1 LNAIWWKV
9 NVNPYL
15 PPGIFDPNSP
25 RGLAQ
30 YTELT
35 FNYNLAIDP
44 SSKTVTLTES
54 YTIGRMTD
62 LWLFSPTP
70 ALHLDP
76 TGTYY
81 LNGSRAST
89 QNIYQFLQ
97 VNQFKLSIV
106 NSQKTILATHTVSD
120 QDSSGASVDSDNATN
135 VSNSAITTKAD
146 DSEKVFV
153 SDFSTKP
160 TYRLYNYT
168 SDPTE
173 TSSTTYNVNTRT
185 VQRTPWGGN
194 PVFWF
199 QNRLLGFL
207 PLFVAQVDPGL
218 IRDAKAGLVNF
229 ASSDYLYVIS
239 YPTWSGYRL
248 NNDPEFYAYFQPAND
263 SGLVTAL
270 FLGVL
275 VAALAGGIFL
285 FLFRKRRTAGFVTA
299 ASSPTGPTPFPNPP
313 GPTR

>member
-1 LNAIWWKV
+1 
-9 NVNPYL
+9 
-15 PPGIFDPNSP
+15 
-25 RGLAQ
+25 
-30 YTELT
+30 
-35 FNYNLAIDP
+35 
-44 SSKTVTLTES
+44 
-54 YTIGRMTD
+54 
-62 LWLFSPTP
+62 
-70 ALHLDP
+70 
-76 TGTYY
+76 
-81 LNGSRAST
+81 
-89 QNIYQFLQ
+89 LQ
-97 VNQFKLSIV
+97 ANQFKLSIV